1 MNEDYLL
8 RCILNA
14 ERFIMQVD
22 MLAGE
27 MRIWDEEINILEGMR
42 SEALYK
48 ARAG

>member
-8 RCILNA
+8 RSILNT
-14 ERFIMQVD
+14 ERFLSENDAPIS
-22 MLAGE
+22 E
-27 MRIWDEEINILEGMR
+27 MHIWDEEINILEGMR